1 MGCSSRSKRC
11 FTKMWG
17 FSNRFH
23 PPHPFFF
30 FLLKMSEKSSTG
42 YWTPWASLGENW
54 REIMQTFLYLTECG
68 QLPLPAPFLSAWSS
82 VEQHGPSMLEKQ
94 RQGVCV
100 RVWLLICFF
109 ETKQAHI
116 RHRIPL
122 QSLAKA
128 GGSGMDPFEL
138 SVLLLFAPEPCS

>member
-23 PPHPFFF
+23 PPPPFFF
-30 FLLKMSEKSSTG
+30 SFWKCLKNLPPDTGLHGQVWGRTGGKLCKHFFTWLNADSCLFPLLFCLLEVLSSNMA
-42 YWTPWASLGENW
+42 PPCW
-54 REIMQTFLYLTECG
+54 RNRD
-68 QLPLPAPFLSAWSS
+68 
-82 VEQHGPSMLEKQ
+82 K
-94 RQGVCV
+94 VCV
-100 RVWLLICFF
+100 CVWLLICLF